1 MFSVPSC
8 SPVKTEA
15 NDWEIWEQLSENLRC
30 SREFSPAR
38 EFSQSLPRFTQA
50 MKAQTTCFISF
61 IKSLFSVL
69 TKRKTICE
77 AVTFSKFSQLED
89 SQTTLLTSFSSFI
102 ALWKHTFDQSKPNN
116 YPNYFIISV
125 VTWNVVTY
133 GWSWLCTI
141 VYGFWPNHG
150 VKYGWFVLL
159 KVLQYIKF

>member
-1 MFSVPSC
+1 
-8 SPVKTEA
+8 
-15 NDWEIWEQLSENLRC
+15 
-30 SREFSPAR
+30 
-38 EFSQSLPRFTQA
+38 

-125 VTWNVVTY
+125 VTWNVVT
-133 GWSWLCTI
+133 WLKLA
-141 VYGFWPNHG
+141 VYRFWPNRG
-150 VKYGWFVLL
+150 VEYGWFVLL
-159 KVLQYIKF
+159 KFSLVKYLDSK